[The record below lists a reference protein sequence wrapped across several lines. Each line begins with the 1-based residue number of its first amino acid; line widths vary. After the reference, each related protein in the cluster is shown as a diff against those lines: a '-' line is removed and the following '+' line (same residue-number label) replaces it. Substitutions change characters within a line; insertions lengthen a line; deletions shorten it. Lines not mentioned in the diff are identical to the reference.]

1 MEVTIFWV
9 GTSKAGSAMIGVK
22 YFSKGFACK
31 KFVEVED
38 ASLFGVGQVID
49 IPKEALQ

>member
-22 YFSKGFACK
+22 FFKSGFACK
-31 KFVEVED
+31 KFIEVED
-38 ASLFGVGQVID
+38 ASLFGVGQIVEV
-49 IPKEALQ
+49 PKEALQ